1 MKISKQWLA
10 SLALA
15 ALSPFAAASTNL
27 ITNGGFESNGANF
40 TDGGYVTFAAG
51 SSYLTGWTIGGDSVD
66 LIHSYWRAS
75 QGQFSLDLSGEYDG
89 AISQTFATVIGQK
102 YLVSFDMAGNPDD
115 TSDPIKYLQV
125 GLSQQPLYTFDTS
138 ERNHDNMG
146 WRTKSFVFQAVATQ
160 STLHFAG
167 VQDSA
172 AGVALDNIS
181 VTAVPEPE
189 TFAMLLAGLG
199 LVGVAARRKRQA
211 AAQ

>member
-10 SLALA
+10 GVALV
-15 ALSPFAAASTNL
+15 ALSSFAAASTNL
-27 ITNGGFESNGANF
+27 ITNGGFESNSANF
-40 TDGGYVTFAAG
+40 TSGGYITLGLG
-51 SSYLTGWTIGGDSVD
+51 SNALTGWTITGDSVD
-66 LIHSYWRAS
+66 LINAYWTPS
-75 QGQFSLDLSGEYDG
+75 QGQFSLDLSGDYDG
-89 AISQTFATVIGQK
+89 AISQTFNTVIGQK

-115 TSDPIKYLQV
+115 INDTIKFLHV
-125 GLSQQPLYTFDTS
+125 GLSQQPLYTFDTA
-138 ERNHDNMG
+138 ERTHDHMG
-146 WRTKSFVFQAVATQ
+146 WRTKSFVFQAVDTR

-167 VQDSA
+167 SQDSA
-172 AGVALDNIS
+172 YGVALDNIS